1 MIDSEGV
8 ILHHSFCF
16 FHKFLIRHSTYFPL
30 DGAILADEEEGG
42 DGHDVGSC
50 GQRL

>member
-30 DGAILADEEEGG
+30 DAAILTKYLCMLVLSSSSG
-42 DGHDVGSC
+42 
-50 GQRL
+50 